1 MRSKSN
7 GVVMLRRAKPK
18 RTRAD
23 SFQNLHESGN
33 SRLFLTWRCTD
44 ERISIAPEEVGVGVR
59 DTGEFLPRH
68 RMPAK
73 EERPFV
79 RRENFLRGLRDAHLR
94 AAGIGDQRVRRSVA
108 RNLGKKINRRGNG
121 QSDVDEV
128 SALQRRGKLP

>member
-1 MRSKSN
+1 MRD
-7 GVVMLRRAKPK
+7 A
-18 RTRAD
+18 
-23 SFQNLHESGN
+23 
-33 SRLFLTWRCTD
+33 
-44 ERISIAPEEVGVGVR
+44 
-59 DTGEFLPRH
+59 GEFLPRH

-94 AAGIGDQRVRRSVA
+94 AAGIGDKRVRRSVA

-128 SALQRRGKLP
+128 SALQRSGKFPVERRINGASCVRFSDNVGAVPAGNTNARGVFSKRQPERPSDQTGTENRDPRDDVA